1 MYGSND
7 RYEND
12 IKRCVL
18 FLGKYI
24 FSINK
29 ITVNT
34 NTFIIYQ
41 WLVIVWKWQNYRN
54 GLPDHLKYLQMHCET
69 SLLKKQNEYYRQN
82 CDLAHKVTF
91 QKNYYNK
98 CNKFSIEF
106 FICFIFIYLLQLIT
120 HSAIQDIDIVWQ

>member
-1 MYGSND
+1 MTLS
-7 RYEND
+7 ENCD
-12 IKRCVL
+12 VMNEGTWHVYQLHHDVISALLSVKCTEVIIDMKRNQKVWV
-18 FLGKYI
+18 FWGKYI

-91 QKNYYNK
+91 
-98 CNKFSIEF
+98 
-106 FICFIFIYLLQLIT
+106 
-120 HSAIQDIDIVWQ
+120 